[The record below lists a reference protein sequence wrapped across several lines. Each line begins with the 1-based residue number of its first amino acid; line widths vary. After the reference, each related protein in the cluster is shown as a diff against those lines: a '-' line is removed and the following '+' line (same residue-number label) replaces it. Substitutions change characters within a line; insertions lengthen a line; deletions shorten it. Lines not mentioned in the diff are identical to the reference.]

1 MVDYS
6 ELADIADRLF
16 EASDDDDEQLADV
29 LDTLDEETRDALLTS
44 DFLNAYQVFYYH
56 FRERPGDMARERLQL
71 SAASDLARGIII
83 DEIDIYEVVFY
94 QKGSDPGLLLTDG
107 ENVQARFS
115 GRGAYREMAAFL
127 DEWF

>member
-1 MVDYS
+1 MVGYG

-29 LDTLDEETRDALLTS
+29 LDTLDGETRDALLTS
-44 DFLNAYQVFYYH
+44 DLLNAYQAFYYH
-56 FRERPGDMARERLQL
+56 FRERPNRMAMERLQL

-83 DEIDIYEVVFY
+83 DELDIYEVIFY
-94 QKGSDPGLLLTDG
+94 QKGSDPGILLTDG
-107 ENVQARFS
+107 EAVQARFS
-115 GRGAYREMAAFL
+115 GRGAYREMAGYL